1 MNEVVNV
8 LCNLTQL
15 QCEILFGE
23 ANRLKEW
30 LNENGIE
37 DKVISEIKFIFFLKL
52 LMA

>member
-30 LNENGIE
+30 LNENEIK
-37 DKVISEIKFIFFLKL
+37 DKVTSEINFFF
-52 LMA
+52 